1 MSRDDNSSLC
11 GKRLK
16 QDESQNSTKTV
27 YRLPRSSQVMTKEN
41 MEVEKES
48 SPTSEKPQNDPNHIP
63 SQDVHPRIKCSQA
76 SALAIK
82 LAFETFIQGPI
93 LQMWGPR
100 DNLGPTFSVPRQ
112 HRQLADKYTNQ
123 QV

>member
-1 MSRDDNSSLC
+1 
-11 GKRLK
+11 
-16 QDESQNSTKTV
+16 
-27 YRLPRSSQVMTKEN
+27 

-48 SPTSEKPQNDPNHIP
+48 SPTSKKPQNDPNHIP
-63 SQDVHPRIKCSQA
+63 SQDISIPAPTPTPAMATNVDNFMDAPYWTFNILTSKKQDTRNKSIKCSQA
-76 SALAIK
+76 LALAIK
-82 LAFETFIQGPI
+82 LAFESFIQGPI

-112 HRQLADKYTNQ
+112 HRQLADKYPNQ